1 MTIDEIVTLWNDD
14 VNIDQTELSSE
25 SLKIPKLHNKYY
37 QILINEKLLLKK
49 LEIDFKK
56 LKLEKYEFYT
66 QGPNEETNKKGWEL
80 PAKGII
86 LKSDIPLYMEADE
99 DLCTIILKISYQ
111 QEKIECLES
120 IIKSIMNRG
129 YLIKNAIEWQKF
141 TMGG

>member
-1 MTIDEIVTLWNDD
+1 
-14 VNIDQTELSSE
+14 
-25 SLKIPKLHNKYY
+25 
-37 QILINEKLLLKK
+37 
-49 LEIDFKK
+49 
-56 LKLEKYEFYT
+56 
-66 QGPNEETNKKGWEL
+66 
-80 PAKGII
+80 
-86 LKSDIPLYMEADE
+86 MEADE